1 MLIKEVNCASNCTR
15 VGDSRQK
22 SHEAQGDRMNFLSA
36 HSGKKSRAF
45 PQRLALM
52 VGIGFLLAILLGQL
66 GIVERL
72 ELAVYDLRF
81 RMRGARPADAP
92 VVIVAINDESFNVL
106 DQNIRTWPRAEYA
119 RLIDGIATGSPAVIG
134 VDVAWTHAGT
144 DAGGDEVLA
153 QSLKRASP
161 VILAGLIEHQEG
173 EGYEYDRY
181 AAPVKVLTE
190 AADGVGLVNVALD
203 TDGVVRRV
211 VLHQLHNDVRYP
223 AFGHAVAQTYRQLPA
238 STGGDG
244 APDLLINFRGGPNTF
259 HTVSMY
265 QVLNGE
271 VSAEVFAD
279 QIVLIGFTTILE
291 QDLHITP
298 FDQAGLTSGIEVHA
312 NAVATLLNNDPIR
325 RAPAWLAASLSLA
338 AIALTGLAFWQFKPV
353 RATVVVG
360 GGVFLYIAATFLLFA
375 QADLWLPAASPV
387 GLAAMTVA
395 GGLVERVL
403 IEEREKRRI
412 RDRFQSFMAPERLA
426 VVLDHWGELVAEDRP
441 EVVATVLFSDIRGFT
456 SATETLTRHGRGGEV
471 IQFLN
476 RYTDAMVE
484 SIFAEQGVLDKMLGD
499 GLLVLFGAPEPSPDH
514 ALLAVRAAL
523 RMAALVP
530 ELNMVWPLRDQRSL
544 RIGIGIHS
552 GPLMDGIV
560 GRGRRIEYTV
570 IGDAVNTASRVEG
583 YTKEVL
589 ARRIEREGDDGQP
602 GATILI
608 TQVTYE
614 QVKDRVRVDPDVPP
628 LQAKGKA
635 EPIRVYRVLGLS
647 DREV

>member
-1 MLIKEVNCASNCTR
+1 MQDAFATHRPSSDMLAR
-15 VGDSRQK
+15 R
-22 SHEAQGDRMNFLSA
+22 
-36 HSGKKSRAF
+36 
-45 PQRLALM
+45 QRLALI
-52 VGIGFLLAILLGQL
+52 VGVGLLLAYFLSRL
-66 GIVERL
+66 GIVETL
-72 ELAVYDLRF
+72 ELATYDLRF
-81 RMRGARPADAP
+81 RMRGGRPADAP

-119 RLIDGIATGSPAVIG
+119 RLIDGIAAGGPAVIG

-161 VILAGLIEHQEG
+161 VILASLIEHQEG
-173 EGYEYDRY
+173 VGYEYDRY
-181 AAPVKVLTE
+181 AAPAEALAE
-190 AADGVGLVNVALD
+190 AAAGVGLVNMALD
-203 TDGVVRRV
+203 VDGAVRRV
-211 VLHQLHNDVRYP
+211 ALHRLYNDVWYP
-223 AFGHAVAQTYRQLPA
+223 AFGYAVAQAYKELPTP
-238 STGGDG
+238 TGDGG

-259 HTVSMY
+259 PTVSMY
-265 QVLNGE
+265 QVLNGG
-271 VSAEVFAD
+271 VPAEVFAD

-298 FDQAGLTSGIEVHA
+298 LDRTGLTPGVEVHA
-312 NAVATLLNNDPIR
+312 NVVATLLNNDPIR
-325 RAPAWLAASLSLA
+325 RVPVWLSMCPSLTA
-338 AIALTGLAFWQFKPV
+338 VGLTALAFWRFKPV
-353 RATVVVG
+353 QATVMAG
-360 GGVFLYIAATFLLFA
+360 GGVLLYLAVTFLLFA
-375 QADLWLPAASPV
+375 RADLWLPAVSPV

-395 GGLVERVL
+395 GGLVERVF

-426 VVLDHWGELVAEDRP
+426 VVLNRWEELVAEDRP

-456 SATETLTRHGRGGEV
+456 SATETLTRQGRGGEV

-484 SIFAEQGVLDKMLGD
+484 AIFAEQGVLDKILGD
-499 GLLVLFGAPEPSPDH
+499 GLLVLFGVPEPSPDH

-523 RMAALVP
+523 RMAALMP
-530 ELNMVWPLRDQRSL
+530 ELNIIWPLRDQRPL

-560 GRGRRIEYTV
+560 GRGRRVEYTV
-570 IGDAVNTASRVEG
+570 IGDAVNTASRVED

-608 TQVTYE
+608 TQATYE
-614 QVKDRVRVDPDVPP
+614 QVRDRMRVDPDVPP

-635 EPIRVYRVLGLS
+635 EPIRVYRVLGIS
-647 DREV
+647 DGFETRTARRDEAHESGSQ

>member
-1 MLIKEVNCASNCTR
+1 
-15 VGDSRQK
+15 
-22 SHEAQGDRMNFLSA
+22 MNFLSTY
-36 HSGKKSRAF
+36 SGKKSRAF

-52 VGIGFLLAILLGQL
+52 IGVGSLLAILLGQL

-72 ELAVYDLRF
+72 ELAVYDLCF
-81 RMRGARPADAP
+81 RVRGERPADAP
-92 VVIVAINDESFNVL
+92 IVIVAINDESFTVL
-106 DQNIRTWPRAEYA
+106 DQNIRTWPRTEYA
-119 RLIDGIATGSPAVIG
+119 RLIDGIAAGGPAVIG

-144 DAGGDEVLA
+144 DAGGDQVLA

-181 AAPVKVLTE
+181 AAPVKVLAE
-190 AADGVGLVNVALD
+190 AADGVGLVNMALD
-203 TDGVVRRV
+203 ADGVVRRV
-211 VLHQLHNDVRYP
+211 VLHRLYNDVWHP
-223 AFGHAVAQTYRQLPA
+223 AFGYAVGQAYGKLPYGDLPA
-238 STGGDG
+238 PTGASRSSDM
-244 APDLLINFRGGPNTF
+244 LINFRGGPNTF
-259 HTVSMY
+259 PTVSMY
-265 QVLNGE
+265 QVLNSE
-271 VSAEVFAD
+271 APAEVFTD

-298 FDQAGLTSGIEVHA
+298 FDRAGLTPGVEIHA

-325 RAPAWLAASLSLA
+325 RVPAWLAAGLSLTA
-338 AIALTGLAFWQFKPV
+338 VALTGLAFWRFKPV
-353 RATVVVG
+353 QATVTVG
-360 GGVFLYIAATFLLFA
+360 GGVFLYAVATFLLFA
-375 QADLWLPAASPV
+375 QADLWLPITSPV
-387 GLAAMTVA
+387 GLATMTVA

-426 VVLDHWGELVAEDRP
+426 VVLDRWEELVSEDRP

-456 SATETLTRHGRGGEV
+456 SATETLTRQGRGGEM

-484 SIFAEQGVLDKMLGD
+484 AIFAEQGVLDKMMGD
-499 GLLVLFGAPEPSPDH
+499 GLLVLFGVPEPSPDH

-523 RMAALVP
+523 RMEALIP
-530 ELNMVWPLRDQRSL
+530 ELNAIWPLRDQRPL

-552 GPLMDGIV
+552 GPLMDGVV
-560 GRGRRIEYTV
+560 GRGRRVEYTV

-583 YTKEVL
+583 YTKKVL

-602 GATILI
+602 GAIILI
-608 TQVTYE
+608 TQDIYE
-614 QVKDRVRVDPDVPP
+614 QVRNDVQVDPDVSL

-635 EPIRVYRVLGLS
+635 EPIRV
-647 DREV
+647 